1 MTSLSL
7 RVAAEGP
14 MTISLLEDPWPPY
27 IEGMIGKPAS
37 GGKLVNLYQELFS
50 RIEGVQ
56 VEFLLM
62 P

>member
-27 IEGMIGKPAS
+27 IEGIIGKPAS
-37 GGKLVNLYQELFS
+37 GGKLVNLYL
-50 RIEGVQ
+50 EGVQ